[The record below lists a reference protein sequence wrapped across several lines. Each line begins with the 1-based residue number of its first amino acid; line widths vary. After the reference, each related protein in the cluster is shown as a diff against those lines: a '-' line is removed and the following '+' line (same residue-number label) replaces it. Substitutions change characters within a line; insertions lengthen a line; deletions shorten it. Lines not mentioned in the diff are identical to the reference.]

1 MAWRSDAVLRARLIA
16 DLKLG
21 RRGGADAWLTELVR
35 RRPVCVSMAFERPPE
50 TRPRIRWE
58 KRPLVWVA
66 GEGKSPRVPPRDFAF
81 GALRLA
87 LDSSDPWAEPALA
100 AYTRAARATPTLCDA
115 MATFKVAADV
125 PTCRK

>member
-1 MAWRSDAVLRARLIA
+1 
-16 DLKLG
+16 
-21 RRGGADAWLTELVR
+21 RGGRGPVGGGRAFDGQPQTR
-35 RRPVCVSMAFERPPE
+35 R
-50 TRPRIRWE
+50 RIRWGT
-58 KRPLVWVA
+58 RPLVWVA
-66 GEGKSPRVPPRDFAF
+66 GEGKSPRVPPRDFVF